1 MAFPA
6 SPSNNQ
12 VHKEGDKTFVYD
24 TALGGGSV
32 GVWDQVKEAN
42 SQETGSITN
51 TTLGSGITG
60 TLGSGVTF
68 PAGHV
73 VQVVFNSMAPS
84 TISTTTQTYQT
95 TPIYADIQKKFNSSR
110 CLVNVSGGHMYVNN
124 GYADGVASTICG
136 QSSSTT
142 FTHGTT
148 YASGDDPASGEDY
161 GMQQLYNGS
170 ALHSTS
176 HSKQYLFVSSGN
188 EFESFRVFYK
198 SRNGGSVTIHELNH
212 RVSITVMEIKQ

>member
-1 MAFPA
+1 MTRARDMANLGSQAGSGLDA
-6 SPSNNQ
+6 SDITSGVLPSG
-12 VHKEGDKTFVYD
+12 VTGGSGL
-24 TALGGGSV
+24 TALG
-32 GVWDQVKEAN
+32 
-42 SQETGSITN
+42 T
-51 TTLGSGITG
+51 
-60 TLGSGVTF
+60 VTAGNISHADLVY

-84 TISTTTQTYQT
+84 TISTSTQTYQT

-110 CLVNVSGGHMYVNN
+110 CLVNVSGGHMYINVGFPN
-124 GYADGVASTICG
+124 GVASTICG

-148 YASGDDPASGEDY
+148 YASGDDPASGEAY
-161 GMQQLYNGS
+161 GMQQLYNHS
-170 ALHSTS
+170 NLHSTS
-176 HSKQYLFVSSGN
+176 HSKQHLFVSSGN

-198 SRNGGSVTIHELNH
+198 TRNVGNVTIHEVNH

>member
-1 MAFPA
+1 MSYLGRKGASAILTSADIPA
-6 SPSNNQ
+6 
-12 VHKEGDKTFVYD
+12 
-24 TALGGGSV
+24 GSV
-32 GVWDQVKEAN
+32 SAVKVASDVATQAELDAQKTN
-42 SQETGSITN
+42 SSI
-51 TTLGSGITG
+51 TTLGT
-60 TLGSGVTF
+60 VTAGNISHADLVY

-73 VQVVFNSMAPS
+73 VQVVFNSMAPA

-95 TPIYADIQKKFNSSR
+95 TSIYVDIQKKFNSSR
-110 CLVNVSGGHMYVNN
+110 CLVNVSGGHMYVNS
-124 GYADGVASTICG
+124 GYPDGVASTICG

-148 YASGDDPASGEDY
+148 YASGDDPASGEAY

-170 ALHSTS
+170 NLHSTS
-176 HSKQYLFVSSGN
+176 HSKQHLFVSSGN

-198 SRNGGSVTIHELNH
+198 SRNGNSVTIHELNH